1 MSHFSYWLVKGAS
14 NERPLS
20 FPTLSWKAVEN
31 WTFLKACLKIGTFDQ
46 SKLKRPCL
54 IQCKVDFYSYL
65 NPQKALL
72 IDGRGRLDEVSC
84 FENDS
89 NAEVH
94 RSCSLTWHNG
104 FYVFGGRSNKR
115 QISQVKGTRLTSI
128 GTLTFD
134 HYIATCDV
142 MAGEKIFLC
151 FNFHSNDS
159 KRCRL
164 ALSPLGT
171 FSQIQQSSHAHRSA
185 SIAASECK

>member
-1 MSHFSYWLVKGAS
+1 MTKTLALVIILCLYSTVLAEHGNQLRIS
-14 NERPLS
+14 NNPKWPQILRLRS
-20 FPTLSWKAVEN
+20 T
-31 WTFLKACLKIGTFDQ
+31 
-46 SKLKRPCL
+46 LKRPWL
-54 IQCKVDFYSYL
+54 TQCKVDFYSYL

-164 ALSPLGT
+164 ALSPLAK
-171 FSQIQQSSHAHRSA
+171 FSQIQQSKHHHRSA
-185 SIAASECK
+185 SIAASDCK